1 MGRIMKFL
9 KTLFIAFITTTAAI
23 SLQAADLN
31 VATIDPQAALLSTN
45 FAKKEIEELENS
57 DEWKEVIEELQAKAN
72 EAREI
77 QEKTQKDGP
86 TMSDDEKQDAA
97 QKFQFSSTRY
107 KLSKRKNNSF

>member
-1 MGRIMKFL
+1 MKFL
-9 KTLFIAFITTTAAI
+9 KTLFIAFVTTTAAI

-77 QEKTQKDGP
+77 QEKTQKMDQQCP
-86 TMSDDEKQDAA
+86 MMKSRMRHRNFNLFNKI
-97 QKFQFSSTRY
+97 
-107 KLSKRKNNSF
+107 